1 MGTGERGKGQRR
13 RQKALKEG
21 KTFDKKNNTFREHE
35 VSYVEKAL
43 KADAMLEAPS
53 SFKRFMR
60 AQEEIKKRQ
69 MKLEMEKRREN
80 GLDVDDLEGAVE
92 VNDDNVDK
100 NGKNNRGENQ
110 AGAVKNND
118 FENKTKKKEQKKDE
132 DKRKYEG
139 FYDEDFANAREYA
152 GVQDD
157 VEAPPASKTTQKT
170 NDADDKKREEIQEEE
185 EEEEEES
192 ESESERNNDDDVSVS
207 NSSFSDD
214 DASEDVREEI
224 RKRNMPDKGDLFG
237 EDTLGEEG
245 KKTKKPKKTK
255 YKSLR
260 ERKKEQRAQARLE
273 KEEKEK
279 FLGIVKEVPK
289 FGEVAE
295 APPQITIK
303 RKGGG
308 GAKVDMNGGVG
319 NRQSKIFAE
328 LMSKAN
334 SNKKKRKATTSQGPV
349 IGLKKQHD
357 LAVLREDLI
366 AKYREMRNRPST
378 NGRSAS
384 LGAKEPSR
392 VFEQRPRY
400 EQIREDAKSAKKRK
414 KR

>member
-100 NGKNNRGENQ
+100 NGKNIRGENQ

-118 FENKTKKKEQKKDE
+118 FENKRKKKEQKKDE

-170 NDADDKKREEIQEEE
+170 NDADDKKC
-185 EEEEEES
+185 
-192 ESESERNNDDDVSVS
+192 
-207 NSSFSDD
+207 
-214 DASEDVREEI
+214 
-224 RKRNMPDKGDLFG
+224 
-237 EDTLGEEG
+237 
-245 KKTKKPKKTK
+245 
-255 YKSLR
+255 
-260 ERKKEQRAQARLE
+260 
-273 KEEKEK
+273 
-279 FLGIVKEVPK
+279 
-289 FGEVAE
+289 
-295 APPQITIK
+295 
-303 RKGGG
+303 
-308 GAKVDMNGGVG
+308 
-319 NRQSKIFAE
+319 
-328 LMSKAN
+328 
-334 SNKKKRKATTSQGPV
+334 
-349 IGLKKQHD
+349 
-357 LAVLREDLI
+357 
-366 AKYREMRNRPST
+366 
-378 NGRSAS
+378 
-384 LGAKEPSR
+384 
-392 VFEQRPRY
+392 
-400 EQIREDAKSAKKRK
+400 
-414 KR
+414 